1 MFYSR
6 FLCPSVLLPV
16 CLPVCQHTH
25 SSVHFNGQNLK
36 LAASQNVI
44 IMRILFTS
52 WKDHDYRHSFSSSFF
67 MYIELVD
74 SIICDDIRQQSRV
87 SHLCKL
93 QIPAKRKRLKKEDKN
108 ISIFR
113 SVQERGLVALL
124 SDVIKWHWFLM
135 KFRSIWCFYFKMI
148 MLHKR

>member
-1 MFYSR
+1 MMHR
-6 FLCPSVLLPV
+6 VFLVDS
-16 CLPVCQHTH
+16 
-25 SSVHFNGQNLK
+25 
-36 LAASQNVI
+36 
-44 IMRILFTS
+44 
-52 WKDHDYRHSFSSSFF
+52 RHSFSSSFF

-74 SIICDDIRQQSRV
+74 SIICDDIQQQSRV

-124 SDVIKWHWFLM
+124 SDVIK
-135 KFRSIWCFYFKMI
+135 
-148 MLHKR
+148 